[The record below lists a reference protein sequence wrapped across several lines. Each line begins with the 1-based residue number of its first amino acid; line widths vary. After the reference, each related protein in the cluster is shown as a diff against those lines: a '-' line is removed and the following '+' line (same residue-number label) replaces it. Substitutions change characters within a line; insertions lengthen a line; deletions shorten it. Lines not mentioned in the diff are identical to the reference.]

1 MMRNKLMVLSSVL
14 ALVFFFGEVSLA
26 GAEAEP
32 MVGSV
37 GGGREIQGA
46 HNRRWG

>member
-1 MMRNKLMVLSSVL
+1 MMRNKLMVLSCVL
-14 ALVFFFGEVSLA
+14 ALVFFLGAVSLA

-32 MVGSV
+32 KVGQI
-37 GGGREIQGA
+37 GGDRQIQGA